1 MIEEVL
7 SSSIAAVF
15 FTAFIISALMWYA
28 CLSTALELFGPSR
41 YQWDNG
47 YFCVDIERRVKSVN
61 SIFLNKATIAMNI
74 GKKYQIN

>member
-7 SSSIAAVF
+7 SSSIA
-15 FTAFIISALMWYA
+15 A

-41 YQWDNG
+41 YQ
-47 YFCVDIERRVKSVN
+47 FCVDIERRVKSVN